1 MERQRPWQLRMFD
14 NSLKKQLKVKALE
27 KHFGDLRGRQCLLV
41 TCGDNNGAI
50 NYHLRKWGGTWTWAD
65 FEEKSIPEM
74 EELLQEKVYLLD
86 KNRVGLPFPGE
97 TFDLVVSI
105 DVHEHFAD
113 PLPITKEL
121 SRVVKNEGRVV
132 VSTPNGDEKKLAVRI
147 KHLVGMTP
155 KTYGHARIGFDIPD
169 LEEMLVNVGLRPS
182 RSSSYSKFFTE
193 MLELLINFAYVKV
206 LSKRSEAKVEEGTI
220 APTTREQLRSVQ
232 KSYRLY
238 ALLYPFFWGI
248 SQLDRLLLFNRGYAV
263 IVEATR

>member
-1 MERQRPWQLRMFD
+1 MQPERPWQLRMFD
-14 NSLKKQLKVKALE
+14 KSLKKQLKVKAIG
-27 KHFGDLRGRQCLLV
+27 KHLGNLRDRQCLLV

-50 NYHLRKWGGTWTWAD
+50 NYHLRELGGTWTWTD
-65 FEEKSIPEM
+65 FEEKAISEM
-74 EELLQEKVYLLD
+74 EELLKEKVYLLD
-86 KNRVGLPFPGE
+86 KDQVTLPFPDE

-105 DVHEHFAD
+105 DVHEHFTD

-121 SRVVKNEGRVV
+121 SRVVKNGGKVV

-147 KHLVGMTP
+147 KHLVGMTA
-155 KTYGHARIGFDIPD
+155 KTYGHARVGFDIPD
-169 LEEMLVNVGLRPS
+169 LEEMLINVGLRPS

-206 LSKRSEAKVEEGTI
+206 LSKKSKAKVEEGTI

-232 KSYRLY
+232 KSYQLY
-238 ALLYPFFWGI
+238 SMIYPFVWAI
-248 SQLDRLLLFNRGYAV
+248 SQLDRLLLFNRGYVV